1 MRHLFHPRT
10 DVSIPC
16 LSREQLVPVAVLY
29 TEDFPLRHQFH
40 PRADVSMPCLSRE
53 RLGPAAVPYG
63 EDFPLRP
70 HSSTVTEYLLFI
82 WVMGKHIYHVEGP
95 MIRAIPLLTKDTTL
109 QHSTKRPTDESINE
123 VPLVYTHAERTYT
136 HVKDLVAYVRVRW
149 TMETP
154 K

>member
-1 MRHLFHPRT
+1 MRHQFHAHADVSMLCLSREGLGPAAVLYTEDLPLRHLFHPRT

-70 HSSTVTEYLLFI
+70 HSPTVTEYLLFI
-82 WVMGKHIYHVEGP
+82 WVMGKHVYHVEGP
-95 MIRAIPLLTKDTTL
+95 MVELYPYSLKTQHWNTL
-109 QHSTKRPTDESINE
+109 QNVLRMS
-123 VPLVYTHAERTYT
+123 L
-136 HVKDLVAYVRVRW
+136 
-149 TMETP
+149 
-154 K
+154 